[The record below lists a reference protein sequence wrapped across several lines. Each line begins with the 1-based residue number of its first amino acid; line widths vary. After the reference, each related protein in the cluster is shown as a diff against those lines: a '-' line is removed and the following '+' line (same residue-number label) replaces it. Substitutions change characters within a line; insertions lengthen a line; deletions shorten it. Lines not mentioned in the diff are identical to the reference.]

1 MELKF
6 YYRPHHSKTSWW
18 KALQFIRQQWLLDVL
33 GIVCVEQRP
42 SVKGWCVV
50 FGSICGKRLHFHDS
64 HSWTLTVA
72 QRALAKFHAALRPYP
87 RIYQKVNNSRKL
99 KKFCSQKDKVY
110 CCYRGNG
117 FINMIFFTVLAV
129 NFYVFFFFFRFP
141 FLPGT
146 DFYRSFWNQRPSR
159 LKLKKSWVRS
169 FSDGRCDA
177 HLLEVCIKGKW
188 SAAENAPQWEHTLE
202 GQKCTGAGFGTG
214 PKCL

>member
-129 NFYVFFFFFRFP
+129 NFYVFFFFP
-141 FLPGT
+141 FSIFARYWFLSLVLESKAQSSEIKEIMGEILQWWQVWCPLAGSVHKGQVECGWECPSVGT
-146 DFYRSFWNQRPSR
+146 HAWRAKMHRCGFWDRP
-159 LKLKKSWVRS
+159 
-169 FSDGRCDA
+169 
-177 HLLEVCIKGKW
+177 
-188 SAAENAPQWEHTLE
+188 
-202 GQKCTGAGFGTG
+202 
-214 PKCL
+214 